1 MQLLSLADKTNLSKI
16 IFEFEHQGVFKEC
29 LHLTDDL
36 ECHGEGM
43 GGGGGLENDF
53 TKIPNC
59 TCINMC
65 FRFSFDKR
73 VTFSTSLC

>member
-43 GGGGGLENDF
+43 GGGGGGWRMISQKFL
-53 TKIPNC
+53 IVLVL
-59 TCINMC
+59 TCAFVFLSI
-65 FRFSFDKR
+65 KE
-73 VTFSTSLC
+73 